1 MNVCYTSFTVE
12 RLQWPCGEIGKH
24 CGLKI
29 RCLYRLVGSSPTTAT
44 TFYKNKEQNKT
55 MKVKMQVKAVIEVEA
70 QTSDEAFDLIHEITD
85 DSWEIEEIVCLTDG
99 VPNAENSPFNE

>member
-1 MNVCYTSFTVE
+1 VVRKSVAFIGLSVRVRP
-12 RLQWPCGEIGKH
+12 RLPLFIK
-24 CGLKI
+24 
-29 RCLYRLVGSSPTTAT
+29 T
-44 TFYKNKEQNKT
+44 KNKEQNKT
-55 MKVKMQVKAVIEVEA
+55 MKVKMQVKAIIEVEA